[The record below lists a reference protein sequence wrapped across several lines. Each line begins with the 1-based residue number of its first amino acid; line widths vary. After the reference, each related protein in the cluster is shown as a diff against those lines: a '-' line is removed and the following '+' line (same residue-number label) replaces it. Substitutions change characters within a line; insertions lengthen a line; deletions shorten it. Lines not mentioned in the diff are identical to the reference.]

1 MQGFN
6 CLVKHALKVLLRIK
20 YEVLLL
26 L

>member
-20 YEVLLL
+20 YEV
-26 L
+26 